1 VQLDSPL
8 IKVQQHSIPTKGV
21 PHEKAGKKVSP
32 ERHQL
37 QLRDQI
43 VTVVERF
50 VLERHIQSLH
60 RQIEDS
66 EPSEI
71 AIGQRVYYRGK
82 LLGKGGFAKCY
93 EFVCSETKKTYAGK
107 VVEKETLQKMRR
119 R

>member
-1 VQLDSPL
+1 
-8 IKVQQHSIPTKGV
+8 
-21 PHEKAGKKVSP
+21 
-32 ERHQL
+32 L
-37 QLRDQI
+37 QLKDQI

-50 VLERHIQSLH
+50 VLERQVQNLS
-60 RQIEDS
+60 RQIEES

-71 AIGQRVYYRGK
+71 AIGERLYFRGK

-107 VVEKETLQKMRR
+107 VVEKDALQKMRR

>member
-1 VQLDSPL
+1 M
-8 IKVQQHSIPTKGV
+8 
-21 PHEKAGKKVSP
+21 
-32 ERHQL
+32 
-37 QLRDQI
+37 
-43 VTVVERF
+43 VERF

-60 RQIEDS
+60 RQIEES
-66 EPSEI
+66 EPNEI

-119 R
+119 RQKMQAEIQLHKLLTSGEGHPNIV